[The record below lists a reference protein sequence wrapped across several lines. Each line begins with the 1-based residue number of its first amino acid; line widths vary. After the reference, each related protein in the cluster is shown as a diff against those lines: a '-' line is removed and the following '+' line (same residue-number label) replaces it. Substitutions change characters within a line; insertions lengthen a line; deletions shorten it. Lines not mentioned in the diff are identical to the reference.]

1 MFDFLVKAKQFLW
14 LFIELAFGLVL
25 AIVLIHMILGD
36 SSGVY
41 VLSVVNNVTNF
52 AANIPS
58 SSLVGIAIILALIYI
73 IKPRL
78 K

>member
-1 MFDFLVKAKQFLW
+1 MFDFLVKTKQFLW
-14 LFIELAFGLVL
+14 LFVERTFGLVL
-25 AIVLIHMILGD
+25 AIVLIHMILGE
-36 SSGVY
+36 SSGVF

-52 AANIPS
+52 SSNIPS
-58 SSLVGIAIILALIYI
+58 TSLVGIAIILALIYI

>member
-14 LFIELAFGLVL
+14 LFIEFAFGLVL

>member
-1 MFDFLVKAKQFLW
+1 LFDFLVKAKQFLW